1 MSNNTQQGLQNQMF
15 GVLVF
20 LFVVISLILQIIPVF
35 VIGREL
41 YEARFVLQTL
51 HPDRQPLTS
60 ILTQGAQMPYL
71 PLGRF
76 RPFKRRCRTR
86 LEHWSRYHLFL
97 GVVLSDGPFP

>member
-41 YEARFVLQTL
+41 YEARYVSQ
-51 HPDRQPLTS
+51 HYHNPDSHR
-60 ILTQGAQMPYL
+60 
-71 PLGRF
+71 
-76 RPFKRRCRTR
+76 
-86 LEHWSRYHLFL
+86 
-97 GVVLSDGPFP
+97 